1 MGDEVLCHFC
11 CDLMPAPGLEQHL
24 ASVHGESTTEVPGEG
39 TADARGDATASA
51 HGEATTDT
59 HGDELK
65 GKELTTAAALGE
77 GDVQETT
84 EGIGMEVSDMDQ
96 SCETP
101 IDRAEQQLS
110 SGYANEREFRCD
122 KCSFATPFKHSLKT
136 HMLIH
141 THDCAS
147 CPFKAVNKKLL
158 LHHMQT
164 NHTDHAGDRVR
175 LLPGG
180 QQALDMQEERV
191 SGAEDFG
198 RTLKENLEDVDILLG
213 YLGSDDEEQ
222 EMKDGED
229 FSYLAVAVV
238 DNMAKVRREDQ
249 VVVGAAQELLA
260 RIAKAEEDAR
270 SAKRPTGGAVP
281 APVVG
286 RSAGGT
292 ESGLC
297 LSQEPAAGGFPCVG
311 ISPQQVLA
319 GVKPLHQ

>member
-39 TADARGDATASA
+39 TADARGETTLNAD
-51 HGEATTDT
+51 GEATRDAY
-59 HGDELK
+59 GDELK
-65 GKELTTAAALGE
+65 GMERTTNMAMAAALGKGDTEETIME
-77 GDVQETT
+77 GV
-84 EGIGMEVSDMDQ
+84 GMEVSDMDK
-96 SCETP
+96 SSETSTGCS
-101 IDRAEQQLS
+101 EQQLN
-110 SGYANEREFRCD
+110 SGHGRANATEKEFQCD

-141 THDCAS
+141 TYDCAS

-164 NHTDHAGDRVR
+164 NHAEDGV
-175 LLPGG
+175 GG
-180 QQALDMQEERV
+180 QEALNMQEERI

-198 RTLKENLEDVDILLG
+198 KNLRDLGDVDILLG

-238 DNMAKVRREDQ
+238 DNMAKVMLNNIMNIET
-249 VVVGAAQELLA
+249 
-260 RIAKAEEDAR
+260 I
-270 SAKRPTGGAVP
+270 
-281 APVVG
+281 
-286 RSAGGT
+286 
-292 ESGLC
+292 
-297 LSQEPAAGGFPCVG
+297 F
-311 ISPQQVLA
+311 
-319 GVKPLHQ
+319 